1 MTDAGAPRDWLRQ
14 RSRWSAWEIA
24 FWLAALLPFL
34 LFPTYLTQPRR
45 R

>member
-1 MTDAGAPRDWLRQ
+1 MADSIAAQDWLRR

-34 LFPTYLTQPRR
+34 LFPTYLTLAS
-45 R
+45 